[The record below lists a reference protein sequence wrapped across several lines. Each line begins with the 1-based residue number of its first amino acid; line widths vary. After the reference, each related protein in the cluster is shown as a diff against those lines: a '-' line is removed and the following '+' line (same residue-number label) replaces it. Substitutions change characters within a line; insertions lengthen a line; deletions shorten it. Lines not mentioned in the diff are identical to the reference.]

1 MDIHVSMPVL
11 HTALTQRVTYG
22 LVIVCVHLD
31 IKEKDARTIS
41 VFVVIQGTNI
51 NSMHII
57 LKKIAKN
64 KRCLSDS
71 DMLLIHQLKHNKV
84 KTRHMY

>member
-22 LVIVCVHLD
+22 LVIVSVHLD
-31 IKEKDARTIS
+31 IKEKDARTVS

-51 NSMHII
+51 NSIHII

-64 KRCLSDS
+64 K
-71 DMLLIHQLKHNKV
+71 
-84 KTRHMY
+84 